1 MRLPQFL
8 VVGVC
13 AVAAIAANGT
23 PAFAAGG
30 GQARSPRAAPARVVG
45 GVPRGV
51 GARPIAPLASRTVHL
66 YGPRRLGFDIHAGWA
81 TGYSRFGPYRNDP
94 FGYGYGYGYGYP
106 VAGYQML
113 PAFGSVR
120 ISDAPRDAEV
130 YVDGYYAGVVD
141 DFDGRFQRLN
151 LEPGPYQIE
160 LRAAG
165 VPSQTFDVNVQPGRT
180 ITYRATPRP

>member
-1 MRLPQFL
+1 M
-8 VVGVC
+8 
-13 AVAAIAANGT
+13 
-23 PAFAAGG
+23 
-30 GQARSPRAAPARVVG
+30 
-45 GVPRGV
+45 
-51 GARPIAPLASRTVHL
+51 RPIGPLAPRTLHL
-66 YGPRRLGFDIHAGWA
+66 YGPRRLGIDLHAGWA
-81 TGYSRFGPYRNDP
+81 PGYSRFGAYRNDP
-94 FGYGYGYGYGYP
+94 FGYGYGYGYP
-106 VAGYQML
+106 VASYPML

-151 LEPGPYQIE
+151 LEPGPHQIE

-180 ITYRATPRP
+180 ITYRAPPRP